1 MWHIDRLVVVAGE
14 VKTIVEFL
22 SAAAAFVT
30 VAAFLIPYVGLLV
43 ALVIDAVVVTIALVS
58 LRLWTRSQPVQRE
71 SSTVRPIP
79 SRKSSGDSAIIKTIP
94 TIEETVVSKSF
105 DVEGTL
111 TKVELPLEKGDYL
124 FGRLEEED
132 RQWFSWFIVDIK
144 NLRKA
149 EQNRNFDYETG
160 EDNVPSTVMEW
171 TAPSDGP
178 WYLVL
183 DVSMKQYVRRVTV
196 TLKRRRG
203 SSRQYP

>member
-1 MWHIDRLVVVAGE
+1 MLVAVTGE

-30 VAAFLIPYVGLLV
+30 VAAFLIPYVGLLE
-43 ALVIDAVVVTIALVS
+43 ALLLDGVLVTMALVS
-58 LRLWTRSQPVQRE
+58 LRLWTRSQPAQRE
-71 SSTVRPIP
+71 SSTDLPILG
-79 SRKSSGDSAIIKTIP
+79 RKSSEDSGIVQAIP
-94 TIEETVVSKSF
+94 TTEETVVSKSF
-105 DVEGTL
+105 DVEAGTL

-149 EQNRNFDYETG
+149 EQNRDFDYESG
-160 EDNVPSTVMEW
+160 ENDVPSTAMEW
-171 TAPSDGP
+171 TAPSNGP

-203 SSRQYP
+203 SSIQ

>member
-1 MWHIDRLVVVAGE
+1 MVVAGE
-14 VKTIVEFL
+14 AKTIVEFL

-30 VAAFLIPYVGLLV
+30 IAAFLIPYVGPLEALLLDGV
-43 ALVIDAVVVTIALVS
+43 LVTMALVS
-58 LRLWTRSQPVQRE
+58 LRLWTRSQPVQRGT
-71 SSTVRPIP
+71 STDRPIP
-79 SRKSSGDSAIIKTIP
+79 GTRSSGDSAIVQAIP
-94 TIEETVVSKSF
+94 TTEETVVSKSF
-105 DVEGTL
+105 DVEAGSL
-111 TKVELPLEKGDYL
+111 TKVELPLEMGDYL
-124 FGRLEEED
+124 FGGLEEQD

-149 EQNRNFDYETG
+149 EQKRDFDYETG
-160 EDNVPSTVMEW
+160 EDNVPSTAMEW

-203 SSRQYP
+203 SSRQ

>member
-1 MWHIDRLVVVAGE
+1 MVVASE
-14 VKTIVEFL
+14 IRTIVEFL

-30 VAAFLIPYVGLLV
+30 IAAFLIPYVGLLEALLLDGVLLTV
-43 ALVIDAVVVTIALVS
+43 ALVSV
-58 LRLWTRSQPVQRE
+58 RLWTRSRSQPVQRK
-71 SSTVRPIP
+71 SAPDRPIP
-79 SRKSSGDSAIIKTIP
+79 GRKSSGDSAIVQAISST
-94 TIEETVVSKSF
+94 EETVVSKSF
-105 DVEGTL
+105 DVEAGTL

-149 EQNRNFDYETG
+149 EQNRDFDYETG
-160 EDNVPSTVMEW
+160 EDNVPSTAMEW
-171 TAPSDGP
+171 TAPSAGP

-203 SSRQYP
+203 SSRQ

>member
-1 MWHIDRLVVVAGE
+1 MAVAGE

-30 VAAFLIPYVGLLV
+30 IAAFLIPYVGLPEALLFDGVLV
-43 ALVIDAVVVTIALVS
+43 TMALVS
-58 LRLWTRSQPVQRE
+58 FRLWTRSQSVQRE
-71 SSTVRPIP
+71 PSTDRYIP
-79 SRKSSGDSAIIKTIP
+79 GKKAGGDSATVQAIP
-94 TIEETVVSKSF
+94 TTEETVVSKSF
-105 DVEGTL
+105 DIEAGTL
-111 TKVELPLEKGDYL
+111 TKVELPLETGDYL

-149 EQNRNFDYETG
+149 EQNRDFDYETG
-160 EDNVPSTVMEW
+160 EDNVPSTAMEW
-171 TAPSDGP
+171 TAPSNGP

-203 SSRQYP
+203 PSRQ